1 MGVRFLTS
9 YISENDDKYLCDYD
23 LQNTKLIIDGS
34 SLIFFLYEHYKIP
47 HQFGG
52 DYDIFARRCK
62 EFFNILTQCNVTP
75 VVVFDGADDP
85 NNMKLTTLEGRMYRQ
100 INKLSSEEEEFFLPH
115 LSFVTYRQVLVELD
129 IAHVASLYEADKEI
143 AVLANKLGCPVLS
156 NDSDFYVFR
165 LTRGYIPLNYIGEL
179 VPKRNATSGIPNF
192 YLKVKLYRSEDFL
205 SKEFKMKD
213 DEYMLPVFA
222 TLMGNDYFDSR
233 GITLSLQRN
242 PKYMLRPDPKEP
254 QNIIEW
260 ICKTDF
266 NNDKTAFWEIW
277 RELPENMK
285 FSKPFEE
292 SVKYYQDIKDFAIVK
307 MDTFLDGS
315 QNNDYLRRSA
325 ENEDSGYTGTSM
337 TLYQR
342 RSGNLSEVE
351 DRDYLRRNAG
361 NEVNGYTE
369 TSMKLYQRRS
379 GNLSEVEDRDYL
391 RRSTENEGN
400 GYTETSMTLYQRRSG
415 NLSEVEDRDGNLLP
429 SWFIESSAKCDI
441 KCSFFLNIA
450 INHRLIFKPQKEM
463 VKSPS
468 SHSCSRQI
476 RRYIFSIVLGSK
488 DTYVEENDRMEE
500 HPRKYFVEPVDKL
513 PITANLASIPELS
526 HTDRVNLL
534 YAALGVRPG
543 AKVTMDKKLD
553 RSSEIFILVSAL
565 WMKNAKPRITE
576 RHLTA
581 LIIGVLVLHAKD
593 LKQANKFAM
602 TDQPQ
607 HLYRDIVKAMQRCA
621 GIDSIVELGRRFDKS
636 ETSYCQPS
644 HDVHAYTQ
652 FQSCYLYTLYLNQV
666 LQSPVCIPSPSMTL
680 NCTFLY
686 KFGLHLKNERYPN
699 RYITSLLGD
708 GSSVHNI
715 FKKWKA
721 AVLAIQA

>member
-9 YISENDDKYLCDYD
+9 YIIENDDKFLCDYD
-23 LQNTKLIIDGS
+23 LQDTKLIIDGS

-100 INKLSSEEEEFFLPH
+100 INKLSSEKEEFFLPH
-115 LSFVTYRQVLVELD
+115 LSFVTFRQVLVELD

-165 LTRGYIPLNYIGEL
+165 LSRGYIPLACIGEL
-179 VPKRNATSGIPNF
+179 VPKQNATSGIPTF

-205 SKEFKMKD
+205 SKEFDMKD

-254 QNIIEW
+254 QNIIQW

-266 NNDKTAFWEIW
+266 ISGKTAFWEIW

-285 FSKPFEE
+285 FSKLFEE
-292 SVKYYQDIKDFAIVK
+292 SVIYYQDIKDFAIVK
-307 MDTFLDGS
+307 MDMFLYG
-315 QNNDYLRRSA
+315 NRNEDYLRRSA
-325 ENEDSGYTGTSM
+325 VNED
-337 TLYQR
+337 
-342 RSGNLSEVE
+342 N
-351 DRDYLRRNAG
+351 D
-361 NEVNGYTE
+361 
-369 TSMKLYQRRS
+369 
-379 GNLSEVEDRDYL
+379 
-391 RRSTENEGN
+391 
-400 GYTETSMTLYQRRSG
+400 YTETSMTLYQRKSG

-429 SWFIESSAKCDI
+429 SWFVESSAKCDI

-463 VKSPS
+463 VKSSS
-468 SHSCSRQI
+468 SHSCSRRI
-476 RRYIFSIVLGSK
+476 RRYIYSIVLGSK

-500 HPRKYFVEPVDKL
+500 HPRKYFVEPFDKL
-513 PITANLASIPELS
+513 PIRANLASIPELS

-543 AKVTMDKKLD
+543 AKVTMDKKLN

-576 RHLTA
+576 RHLTT
-581 LIIGVLVLHAKD
+581 LIIGVLVLHAKE

-602 TDQPQ
+602 TDLPQ
-607 HLYRDIVKAMQRCA
+607 HLYRDIVKAMQHCA
-621 GIDSIVELGRRFDKS
+621 CIDSIVELGRRFNKS
-636 ETSYCQPS
+636 ETSHCQPN

-652 FQSCYLYTLYLNQV
+652 FQSCYLHTLYLNQV

-708 GSSVHNI
+708 GSSIHNI

-721 AVLAIQA
+721 AVLVSSLERSLMKKV